1 MDVYNFTFNTCLNQC
16 SISKFLRPLRC
27 GWARGHGIFS
37 ILLHKFVIY
46 LGESVLSGSS
56 TPATTPSSPNGSRN
70 NSPRGVGRG
79 RGRPRGSRGRG
90 GAPRGS
96 PKQQNGT
103 PRPPRL
109 NAKQCPTPPKMV
121 NAVTNGEDSV
131 EPGTELKD
139 FILSLRKSSVSKI

>member
-1 MDVYNFTFNTCLNQC
+1 MAPRIF
-16 SISKFLRPLRC
+16 
-27 GWARGHGIFS
+27 IFS
-37 ILLHKFVIY
+37 IVLGAENLSYVKSIETHIRAFLTLDILTIGTVKYIIY

-109 NAKQCPTPPKMV
+109 NAKQCLTPPKIV

-131 EPGTELKD
+131 EPGT
-139 FILSLRKSSVSKI
+139 